1 MMNKK
6 PLTILA
12 ILAVAVLATLGLAAC
27 GGGSNPAP
35 APLAVNLKAEDIKYD
50 ATTMTAKVGQPVTV
64 SIQNAGALEHSF
76 VIDALTVKLE
86 HIQAGQT
93 SSVTFTP
100 TTAGTYE
107 FYCDVP
113 GHKDAGMKGT
123 LTVNP

>member
-1 MMNKK
+1 MNKK
-6 PLTILA
+6 HLTILA
-12 ILAVAVLATLGLAAC
+12 ILAVAVIASLSLAAC
-27 GGGSNPAP
+27 GGGSPAP
-35 APLAVNLKAEDIKYD
+35 APLVVNLKAEDIKYD
-50 ATTMTAKVGQPVTV
+50 ATTLTAKVGQPVTV
-64 SIQNAGALEHSF
+64 NIQNTGALEHSF
-76 VIDALTVKLE
+76 VIDQFSVKLE

-93 SSVTFTP
+93 STITFTP